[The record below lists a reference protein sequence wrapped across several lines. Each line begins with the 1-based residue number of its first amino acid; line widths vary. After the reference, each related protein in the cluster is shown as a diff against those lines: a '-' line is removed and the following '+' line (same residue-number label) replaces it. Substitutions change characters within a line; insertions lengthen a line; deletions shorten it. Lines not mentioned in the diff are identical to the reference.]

1 MTRSRLGR
9 WWPGAAIACAVL
21 TVAAVAT
28 AAPSESDLTGPG
40 SAETGARRLGAP
52 VQLLPE
58 PRSLVVMSGGDV
70 LNEAPVNAAAAA
82 VAGPGERFDFAPVFA
97 PVAPLLAEADLA
109 ICHAEL
115 PIGRPGQRE
124 GVYGRSPFGGNLLL
138 APYELAAGLAA
149 TGFHRCSTASNHSY
163 DLGAGGIVSTLDA
176 LDAVGISHSGTAR
189 TAEEAIPTVIDVAGV
204 RVAHLSYTRSSNTVP
219 PRHPW
224 MLARAYSPR
233 QVAGDVAAV
242 RDAGA
247 ELVLVS
253 IHIGVEMLPAP
264 TTGDRRFVEELVRL
278 APIDLIVQ
286 HGPHVVQPYELV
298 GGVPVY
304 WSVGNFVSGMSR
316 PGATGRYADPR
327 SLDGLLA
334 AVHFVETAPGAFR
347 ADPAA
352 LLICNE
358 IRSRTVRSPFL
369 ELGDPERA
377 AALPD
382 WLRQEMEGCIRRT
395 LPVEPRVR

>member
-1 MTRSRLGR
+1 M
-9 WWPGAAIACAVL
+9 AITLAMVAVG
-21 TVAAVAT
+21 AAVAAAT
-28 AAPSESDLTGPG
+28 ASPDLTRPG
-40 SAETGARRLGAP
+40 SAETGARRVGPP

-58 PRSLVVMSGGDV
+58 PRSLVVMAGGDV
-70 LNEAPVNAAAAA
+70 LNEAPVNAAAAS

-163 DLGAGGIVSTLDA
+163 DVGGGGIVSTLDA
-176 LDAVGISHSGTAR
+176 LDAAGISHSGTAR
-189 TAEEAIPTVIDVAGV
+189 TPEEAVPAVFEVAGV
-204 RVAHLSYTRSSNTVP
+204 SVAHLSYTRSSNTVP
-219 PRHPW
+219 PRQPW
-224 MLARAYSPR
+224 MLARALSPS
-233 QVAGDVAAV
+233 QVAADVAAV
-242 RDAGA
+242 RAAGA
-247 ELVLVS
+247 ELVLIS

-264 TTGDRRFVEELVRL
+264 TRQDRHFVEELVRL

-347 ADPAA
+347 ADPVA

-358 IRSRTVRSPFL
+358 IRSRTVRAPFL

-395 LPVEPRVR
+395 LAVEPRVR